1 MVTISVHTH
10 VLIGTEYHVVPPA
23 RSLSPFQLPLCWFF
37 YFVHVHW
44 LPISVALACLSS
56 FIWRISAWTTPRFS
70 VLLFFPNFL
79 CGCFLVLGPL
89 LLLYQLYLHVSPL
102 FCLMAPIPADH
113 FQFLPPVSPVSYI
126 YQYLNCDIFLHKETY
141 ISYFVSFKLTMDR
154 LNFILF

>member
-70 VLLFFPNFL
+70 VLLFFTQFSLWLLPSSWPPSVTVPTISA
-79 CGCFLVLGPL
+79 CFAFILPDGR
-89 LLLYQLYLHVSPL
+89 
-102 FCLMAPIPADH
+102 IPADH
-113 FQFLPPVSPVSYI
+113 FQFLPPVLPVSYI